1 MGNEIELTLPKRTEV
16 DTGVGNVAKQITELR
31 GELKDHIQSKTFRKK
46 LRSLINDKKLE
57 GSETIFH

>member
-31 GELKDHIQSKTFRKK
+31 GELKDHI
-46 LRSLINDKKLE
+46 
-57 GSETIFH
+57 